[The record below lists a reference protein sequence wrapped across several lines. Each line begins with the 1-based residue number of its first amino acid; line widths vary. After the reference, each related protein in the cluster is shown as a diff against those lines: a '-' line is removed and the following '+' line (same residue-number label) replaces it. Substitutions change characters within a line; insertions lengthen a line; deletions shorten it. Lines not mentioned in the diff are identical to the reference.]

1 LTDGF
6 GAAKVRP
13 MANAAPPIETT
24 TGPTPS
30 GGIEAFWAWW
40 PDGRVRIEAGID
52 ARQID
57 EALVAEITGKVQGIH
72 PKLTWE
78 LGPGAAAPHAFC
90 LSPAGDPEL
99 RRLTEKWLRAAPS
112 PDPSGNG
119 GWEFYAAKPGSP
131 AFAEARLEI
140 GEHKVALGDMRFTV
154 TLDPHRE
161 LMHVTSFHPAFP
173 SMPEDLRGMTTF
185 VTLDRILG
193 EDGVERWLG
202 GLRTSVTP
210 LEQSGT
216 LPQLV
221 QALGTLAGGATG
233 ERFTNLE
240 GRTPGGRPMAATVN
254 MALKRINHLACDT
267 HLTVDVALIDPTF
280 EGMPTDDESEALN
293 DIEDELEEMI
303 TGDAVYFGRE
313 TTQGRRTLHWYVAAN
328 HPVRLQ
334 LEAWV
339 GRHPERDVRLTWEP
353 DPRWET
359 AARFR

>member
-1 LTDGF
+1 
-6 GAAKVRP
+6 
-13 MANAAPPIETT
+13 MANTATPPTETT
-24 TGPTPS
+24 EPTTETPALPPS

-40 PDGRVRIEAGID
+40 PGVRERIQADIA
-52 ARQID
+52 ARRID
-57 EALVAEITGKVQGIH
+57 EALVAEITSKVQGIH

-78 LGPGAAAPHAFC
+78 LGPGASGPHAFC
-90 LSPAGDPEL
+90 LSAAGDPEL
-99 RRLTEKWLRAAPS
+99 RRLTERWLRAAPA
-112 PDPSGNG
+112 PDGS
-119 GWEFYAAKPGSP
+119 GWEFYPSKPGSP
-131 AFAEARLEI
+131 AFADARLEI
-140 GEHKVALGDMRFTV
+140 GEHKVTLGEMRFTV

-193 EDGVERWLG
+193 EDSVERWLG
-202 GLRTSVTP
+202 GIRTSVTP
-210 LEQSGT
+210 LEQGGT

-221 QALGTLAGGATG
+221 QALGTLASGATR
-233 ERFTNLE
+233 ERFANLE

-254 MALKRINHLACDT
+254 MALKRIDHLACDT
-267 HLTVDVALIDPTF
+267 HLTVDVALVDPTF

-303 TGDAVYFGRE
+303 TGDAAYLGRE
-313 TTQGRRTLHWYVAAN
+313 TTQGRRTLHWYVVAN
-328 HPVRLQ
+328 HPVRPQ

-339 GRHPERDVRLTWEP
+339 SRHPDRDVRLTWEP
-353 DPRWET
+353 DPRWEA

>member
-1 LTDGF
+1 MGNTTPTET
-6 GAAKVRP
+6 ATETVT
-13 MANAAPPIETT
+13 APP
-24 TGPTPS
+24 PS

-40 PDGRVRIEAGID
+40 PDGRVRIQAGID

-78 LGPGAAAPHAFC
+78 LGPGASAQHAFC

-99 RRLTEKWLRAAPS
+99 RRLTERWLRAAPA
-112 PDPSGNG
+112 PDASAPEGSGKR
-119 GWEFYAAKPGSP
+119 GWEFYPSKPGSP
-131 AFAEARLEI
+131 AFADARLEI

-173 SMPEDLRGMTTF
+173 SMPEELRGMSTF

-193 EDGVERWLG
+193 EDAVERWLG
-202 GLRTSVTP
+202 GIRTSVTP
-210 LEQSGT
+210 LEQGGT

-254 MALKRINHLACDT
+254 MALKRIDHLACDT
-267 HLTVDVALIDPTF
+267 HLTVDVGLVDPTF

-303 TGDAVYFGRE
+303 PGDAAYLGRE
-313 TTQGRRTLHWYVAAN
+313 TTQGRRTLHWYVAAD

-339 GRHPERDVRLTWEP
+339 GRHLDRDVRLAWEP
-353 DPRWET
+353 DPRWEA